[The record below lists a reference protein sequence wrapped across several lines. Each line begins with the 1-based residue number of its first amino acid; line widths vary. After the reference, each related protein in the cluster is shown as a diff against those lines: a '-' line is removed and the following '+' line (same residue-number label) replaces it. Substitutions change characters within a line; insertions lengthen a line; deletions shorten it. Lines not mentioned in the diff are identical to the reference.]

1 MLNTVFAFNF
11 ALNLASIFGENAAM
25 AEQVLFA
32 TWETIY
38 MVLLSTGLAYL
49 FGLPL
54 AIILVI
60 TDEGHIAENLP
71 LNKSLGSIVNAVR
84 SIPFIIF
91 LILVI
96 PLTRWIVGTSI
107 GTVASIVPLTLAA
120 IPFVARLVETSL
132 KEIEWGLI
140 EAAGLIKLKEGAGVT
155 ATPADIAEN
164 PKKLKVTMM
173 DAAMLPRSLEDMDAC
188 VINSNYAIEAKLNP
202 IKDSIFMEAKDSPY
216 ANVLVV
222 RPEDKDN
229 EAIKKLGAA
238 LQSPEVKKFLQNK
251 YQGACVPAF

>member
-107 GTVASIVPLTLAA
+107 GTIASIVPLTLAA

-140 EAAGLIKLKEGAGVT
+140 EAALSMGANTKEIITKVLIPESIPSIILGVAITTINLVGYSAMAGIVGGGGLGTLAYYYGYQRYNNTIMWIT
-155 ATPADIAEN
+155 
-164 PKKLKVTMM
+164 
-173 DAAMLPRSLEDMDAC
+173 
-188 VINSNYAIEAKLNP
+188 VIVLI
-202 IKDSIFMEAKDSPY
+202 
-216 ANVLVV
+216 VLVQGV
-222 RPEDKDN
+222 QM
-229 EAIKKLGAA
+229 LGDSLATKAA
-238 LQSPEVKKFLQNK
+238 NK
-251 YQGACVPAF
+251 RR